1 MWHDFL
7 NRCKIHI
14 SSVQKRYTNGLITP
28 ILSLYKPI
36 AASEMEDEVMS
47 AFCSNEKSNGV
58 VQ

>member
-1 MWHDFL
+1 MQ
-7 NRCKIHI
+7 NVYIICTK
-14 SSVQKRYTNGLITP
+14 QRYTNGLMTS